1 MIMAFSFSTSLSF
14 PSKCF
19 WYLVWKDKHGL
30 CLVSRKKDEIVQ
42 WRTNSVSQP
51 LRGPFFFSF
60 LAHHGNSRSTF
71 VNVKRIYEANWGI
84 ETMNEKRF
92 QCKKLTKTEGVLL
105 NNQKAHSVS
114 VTEKNQDP
122 PPQKHI
128 ICPSGSFMR
137 FPPKFLSQWRPFP
150 CSSPHWS
157 HT

>member
-1 MIMAFSFSTSLSF
+1 MG
-14 PSKCF
+14 C
-19 WYLVWKDKHGL
+19 VWFLGKRMKSYNGAP
-30 CLVSRKKDEIVQ
+30 IVC
-42 WRTNSVSQP
+42 RSPCVDH
-51 LRGPFFFSF
+51 FFFSF

-84 ETMNEKRF
+84 EIMNEKRF

-150 CSSPHWS
+150 CSSPH
-157 HT
+157 

>member
-1 MIMAFSFSTSLSF
+1 MG
-14 PSKCF
+14 C
-19 WYLVWKDKHGL
+19 VWFLGKRMKSYNGAP
-30 CLVSRKKDEIVQ
+30 IVCRSP
-42 WRTNSVSQP
+42 WTN
-51 LRGPFFFSF
+51 FFFSF

-84 ETMNEKRF
+84 EIMNEKRF

-150 CSSPHWS
+150 CSSPH
-157 HT
+157 